1 MQKFKVNLH
10 LHSYYSD
17 GFYSP
22 WFIVKAA
29 KLMGIKALSITD
41 HNEISGTIRG
51 IQHAKKEGII
61 FFPGIEL
68 MFLVKGRFYE
78 VIAYFKDE
86 ETIKEFFYEYR
97 YGNGFVPHFKNVA
110 IVVEMIRKH
119 GGVVVA
125 PHPFGRKGIF
135 RAMRNRGMNVDA
147 IEVINGFTGEKRN
160 IKAKKHEDSDFD
172 FLRLGASDMHFFIDD
187 LLKVYTELELE
198 GELTANKLWQN
209 LIGAKRTIKFT
220 AVGGAFS
227 TPKITFQ
234 ETLCALVYVLNYPR
248 LYISYRIGKR
258 NYKKS
263 VQKNQNYPTLDN
275 KLIEK

>member
-1 MQKFKVNLH
+1 MQKFKINLH

-29 KLMGIKALSITD
+29 KMMGIKALSITD

-51 IQHAKKEGII
+51 ARHAKKEGII

-86 ETIKEFFYEYR
+86 ETIREFFYEYR

-119 GGVVVA
+119 EGAVVA

-160 IKAKKHEDSDFD
+160 LKAKRHQDSDSK

-187 LLKVYTELELE
+187 LLRVYTEVELE
-198 GELTANKLWQN
+198 GELTPKELWQN
-209 LIGAKRTIKFT
+209 IIGDLRTIKFT
-220 AVGGAFS
+220 AVGVKS
-227 TPKITFQ
+227 SVVKISFQ
-234 ETLCALVYVLNYPR
+234 EILCGIVYMLNYPR
-248 LYISYRIGKR
+248 LYASYKIGKYY
-258 NYKKS
+258 YKKIQKA
-263 VQKNQNYPTLDN
+263 VQDAEL
-275 KLIEK
+275 EAGESAA